1 MSVGGSIYIYIYI
14 KFCVSLVTP
23 LKPTDCPQEI
33 TIDWELET
41 PDGGGGEEN
50 EKKLIFTKRVNR

>member
-1 MSVGGSIYIYIYI
+1 MLVAVYIYI

-41 PDGGGGEEN
+41 PDGGGEEN